1 MDMYN
6 AFWNPPSP
14 STPTNDHLQA
24 IITERKL
31 EPDITPFLRTFHA
44 LYLLASKES
53 ADACREDVAML
64 VDKLWEM
71 HMPTTAYS
79 PLPTDK
85 EAFYLVH
92 LRMESGR
99 QSPFLA
105 LYSSASK
112 GSFNHR
118 AGWDN
123 SPFNVGSVQCA
134 EFHLCLYQP
143 KN

>member
-1 MDMYN
+1 MYN

-31 EPDITPFLRTFHA
+31 VPDITSCLQTFSA
-44 LYLLASKES
+44 LYGLASKE
-53 ADACREDVAML
+53 AIDACREDVAKF
-64 VDKLWEM
+64 VDKIWEM
-71 HMPTTAYS
+71 HMPTTADS
-79 PLPTDK
+79 LLPTDEGTFK
-85 EAFYLVH
+85 LVH
-92 LRMESGR
+92 LSMEIGGK
-99 QSPFLA
+99 SPFLV

-112 GSFNHR
+112 KSFNHK
-118 AGWDN
+118 AGFHN
-123 SPFNVGSVQCA
+123 SPFGVGSVQCA